1 MTRLLL
7 SLILLAGSIA
17 TVRADTN
24 AEAEIHALIQ
34 AVAKSG
40 CEFNRNGSLHSAEA
54 AAEHL
59 ELKYSQGKRYAG
71 SAEAFID
78 RLASKSSWSGKP
90 YQMIC
95 DGEVQPAGDWLTSAL
110 ARIRSSRTAP
120 RAARHLPQH
129 LETYTVTLIIIN
141 AISQNTTTEKRTTAP
156 ASPVN
161 IAIPL
166 NQLE

>member
-17 TVRADTN
+17 IVRADTN

-34 AVAKSG
+34 AVAESE

-59 ELKYSQGKRYAG
+59 QLKYSRGKRYAD
-71 SAEAFID
+71 SAEAFIE

-95 DGEVQPAGDWLTSAL
+95 DGETQPARDWLTA
-110 ARIRSSRTAP
+110 
-120 RAARHLPQH
+120 
-129 LETYTVTLIIIN
+129 TLI
-141 AISQNTTTEKRTTAP
+141 ALRTERAD
-156 ASPVN
+156 A
-161 IAIPL
+161 
-166 NQLE
+166 

>member
-7 SLILLAGSIA
+7 SLILLAGCIA
-17 TVRADTN
+17 NVRADTT
-24 AEAEIHALIQ
+24 ADEEIRALIQ
-34 AVAKSG
+34 AVAESG

-59 ELKYSQGKRYAG
+59 ELKYSRGKRYAN

-95 DGEVQPAGDWLTSAL
+95 DQQTQAAGDWLTA
-110 ARIRSSRTAP
+110 
-120 RAARHLPQH
+120 
-129 LETYTVTLIIIN
+129 TLQEMRLSN
-141 AISQNTTTEKRTTAP
+141 
-156 ASPVN
+156 
-161 IAIPL
+161 
-166 NQLE
+166 